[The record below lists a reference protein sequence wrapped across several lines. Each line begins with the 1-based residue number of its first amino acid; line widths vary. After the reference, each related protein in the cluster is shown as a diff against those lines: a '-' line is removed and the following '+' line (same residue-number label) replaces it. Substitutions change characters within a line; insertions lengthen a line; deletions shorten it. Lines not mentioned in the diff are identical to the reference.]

1 MGSPASLRNSRTRE
15 RALDHGRAA
24 IHKQAWATVYSE
36 LSEADRQAPLEP
48 EDLQFLSIAA
58 HLTGKD
64 REASEI
70 LARAHQGFLAQGEAP
85 KAARCAS
92 WLSLTSLFN
101 GDLAQSSGWLS
112 RARRL
117 LEDQPDCVEQGYLL
131 LPVGLCSVREG
142 DIAAALAAFLQAT
155 LIGQRFGD
163 SDLASFALHGQGRA
177 LIKQGETV
185 RGVTLLDEA
194 MVAVAAGEVSAMVAG
209 GIYCSVIE
217 ACGEIFDLRRA
228 QEWTSALEWWC
239 ASQPDL
245 VPYRGHCL
253 VRRAELLQMHG
264 AWPDALEE
272 AQCACEHLCRPTPK
286 PAAGAAFYRKAEMHR
301 LRGEFDQ
308 AEQAYLQASQ
318 WERAPRPGFAQL
330 RLFQGQ
336 VQAAHAAIR
345 QAADEVE
352 EPSRRSQVLDA
363 YVEIAL
369 AAHDVAGARAAA
381 NELAE
386 IAGRFGADLLHGQS
400 ARAQGAVLLAE
411 HAVREAIVILRRALN
426 SFRQLEAPY
435 EVAKTQVLL
444 ASAYREQGHE
454 DAAQLELNAAQD
466 MFRKLGA
473 VPDLARL
480 EALSHKGGPA
490 SPGPLTARE
499 AQVVK
504 LVASGM
510 TNREIAGK
518 LKISEKTVA
527 RHISNI
533 FNKLDLSSR
542 SAVTAY
548 AYQNDLV

>member
-1 MGSPASLRNSRTRE
+1 M
-15 RALDHGRAA
+15 
-24 IHKQAWATVYSE
+24 
-36 LSEADRQAPLEP
+36 
-48 EDLQFLSIAA
+48 
-58 HLTGKD
+58 
-64 REASEI
+64 
-70 LARAHQGFLAQGEAP
+70 
-85 KAARCAS
+85 
-92 WLSLTSLFN
+92 
-101 GDLAQSSGWLS
+101 
-112 RARRL
+112 
-117 LEDQPDCVEQGYLL
+117 L

-163 SDLASFALHGQGRA
+163 SDLASFGLHGQGRA

-228 QEWTSALEWWC
+228 QEWTSALERWC

-272 AQCACEHLCRPTPK
+272 AQSACEHLSRPTPK

-308 AEQAYLQASQ
+308 AEQAYRQASQ

-352 EPSRRSQVLDA
+352 EPSRRSQILDA

-411 HAVREAIVILRRALN
+411 HDVREA
-426 SFRQLEAPY
+426 
-435 EVAKTQVLL
+435 
-444 ASAYREQGHE
+444 
-454 DAAQLELNAAQD
+454 
-466 MFRKLGA
+466 
-473 VPDLARL
+473 
-480 EALSHKGGPA
+480 LSGCGV
-490 SPGPLTARE
+490 R
-499 AQVVK
+499 
-504 LVASGM
+504 
-510 TNREIAGK
+510 
-518 LKISEKTVA
+518 
-527 RHISNI
+527 
-533 FNKLDLSSR
+533 
-542 SAVTAY
+542 
-548 AYQNDLV
+548 